1 MHRDSF
7 EIDGAING
15 GNSKLIIY
23 IDDFL
28 MLTLYKV
35 LMTCTS
41 MIMIV
46 IVDSDIGRTNVTS
59 MTGIGIGRQKRE
71 LGTGLYVP
79 PAA

>member
-1 MHRDSF
+1 M
-7 EIDGAING
+7 
-15 GNSKLIIY
+15 
-23 IDDFL
+23 

-35 LMTCTS
+35 LVTCTS

-46 IVDSDIGRTNVTS
+46 IVDSDIGRMNVAS
-59 MTGIGIGRQKRE
+59 MTGIGMGTQKRE